1 MTFKRGSLKC
11 RMEIKH
17 QTRRR
22 QNSYRAKQT
31 NVIKEL
37 NENTVIKN
45 STKEKTYKGKLSK
58 YYK

>member
-1 MTFKRGSLKC
+1 
-11 RMEIKH
+11 MEIKH